1 MIYGP
6 KMAGEDFVVGEA
18 ASTAATTPT
27 QSPKHK
33 HSSLGGS
40 RFRSPSQDQIFICS
54 FPFCDATFNRGWKLD
69 AHLCRHTGERPFV
82 CIFEGCEKGFTRG
95 FHLKRHFLT
104 HTGEKQFGCTVD
116 GCNKKFTTKSNLN
129 KHVLR
134 RHHQRKYVCDFENC
148 GQSFKKHQQLKIHQ
162 SQHTGE
168 PFFKCGHEECGKR
181 FSSPSHLKRHEKI
194 HQGYA
199 CKKESCLFVGKTW
212 SEYLKHMRLSHVEPV
227 TCQVCSKTLT
237 RKDYLKCHM
246 KTHAV
251 DREVFKCPKE
261 GCKRTYTTV
270 FNLQSHIH
278 SFHEAKKPF
287 VCDHPGCGKIFA
299 MKQSLIRH
307 MVLHDPDKKRLDKKK
322 PQQKRSLASHLSGY
336 IPPKVQRRNLSSV
349 EESLPAS
356 AASSKQQAADGQNA
370 IP

>member
-18 ASTAATTPT
+18 AAAAATTTT

-33 HSSLGGS
+33 HSHLGGS
-40 RFRSPSQDQIFICS
+40 RFRPQEQIFICS

-69 AHLCRHTGERPFV
+69 AHLCRHTGQRPFV
-82 CIFEGCEKGFTRG
+82 CIFEGCGKGFTRG

-104 HTGEKQFGCTVD
+104 HTGEKQFVCTVD
-116 GCNKKFTTKSNLN
+116 GCNKKFITKSNLN

-278 SFHEAKKPF
+278 SFHE
-287 VCDHPGCGKIFA
+287 
-299 MKQSLIRH
+299 QSLIRH
-307 MVLHDPDKKRLDKKK
+307 MVLHDPNKKRLDKKK

-336 IPPKVQRRNLSSV
+336 IPPKVERRNLSSV
-349 EESLPAS
+349 EESVPAS
-356 AASSKQQAADGQNA
+356 VASCKQQAADG
-370 IP
+370 